1 MLINS
6 LSHFITKLKIHLLYS
21 LLKLYL
27 SGNDAEYKFYR
38 SKICS
43 LTRISENK
51 CLFEYFQ
58 ANINNMKK
66 TWIGIKNI
74 LNNETK
80 KKKSVSALK
89 DYTNNDKV
97 SCDLTQIPDI
107 FNEHFVTVGQ
117 KLANQLPSTLK
128 CFTDFLGK
136 Y

>member
-1 MLINS
+1 
-6 LSHFITKLKIHLLYS
+6 
-21 LLKLYL
+21 
-27 SGNDAEYKFYR
+27 
-38 SKICS
+38 
-43 LTRISENK
+43 
-51 CLFEYFQ
+51 
-58 ANINNMKK
+58 MKK

-128 CFTDFLGK
+128 RFTDFLGK